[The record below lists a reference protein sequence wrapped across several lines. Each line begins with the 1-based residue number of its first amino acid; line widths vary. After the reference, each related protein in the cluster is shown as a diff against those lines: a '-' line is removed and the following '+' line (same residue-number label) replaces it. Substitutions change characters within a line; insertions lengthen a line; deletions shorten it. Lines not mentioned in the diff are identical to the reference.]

1 MIYYGNNHGLAA
13 IEAAGYPISVFER
26 VQLADV
32 DNKMYF
38 NENIDF
44 SIKSITYYDKT
55 GDIAK
60 KEFYTYR
67 DGNDKTAIKR
77 IYSSFGKDF
86 KGVWNKDA
94 EPSDLEYG
102 SFYYIEGTCTIN
114 GIVYSDMDVLG
125 KLDGSFEKCKFDS
138 NGKMQRGG
146 V

>member
-1 MIYYGNNHGLAA
+1 LIYYGNNHGLAA

-26 VQLADV
+26 VKLADV

-38 NENIDF
+38 NENIDV

-55 GDIAK
+55 GKIAK
-60 KEFYTYR
+60 KEFYTYG
-67 DGNDKTAIKR
+67 DWNDKTAVKR
-77 IYSSFGKDF
+77 IYSSFGKEF
-86 KGVWNKDA
+86 KGVWNKNI
-94 EPSDLEYG
+94 EPPDSQYG

-114 GIVYSDMDVLG
+114 GIVYNDMDVLG

-146 V
+146 Q